1 MPSGCGWPSPT
12 RTMGKP
18 YYGTRSTPR
27 REVELVAI
35 VHDRAGD
42 QLRITATISRRNEM
56 VRESF
61 EHDETPAGL
70 ADALTEVAEW
80 IRKGAI

>member
-1 MPSGCGWPSPT
+1 MSPKAPLNAV
-12 RTMGKP
+12 RKP
-18 YYGTRSTPR
+18 YFGTRSTPR

-56 VRESF
+56 VRVPF
-61 EHDETPAGL
+61 DHDDTPAGL
-70 ADALTEVAEW
+70 ADALTQVADW
-80 IRKGAI
+80 IRRGAP